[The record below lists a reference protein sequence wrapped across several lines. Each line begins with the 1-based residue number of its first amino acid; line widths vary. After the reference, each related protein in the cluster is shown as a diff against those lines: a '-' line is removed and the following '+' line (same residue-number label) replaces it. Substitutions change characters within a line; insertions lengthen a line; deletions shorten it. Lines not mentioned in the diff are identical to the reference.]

1 MYDLEDKSPKQV
13 KVRGQ
18 WIPFDSAALN
28 SFLETPVIIEEGES
42 LSAYARFVWLR
53 PNPQELAACLC
64 ITGKG
69 FELNLDGLPLKIL
82 RKNLTTLAQTWS
94 VFSFSNL
101 ALTSHTSDI
110 NLDRAKL
117 VYELIQKMDMNLGS
131 FISSQ
136 ITLIA
141 QHDSSRLGFPAL
153 ITTLCKALGV
163 HSDSLT
169 HERLSLTINLAYV
182 KNNC

>member
-1 MYDLEDKSPKQV
+1 VALVREFYANVYDPEEKSPKHA

-18 WIPFDSAALN
+18 WIPSDSTALN
-28 SFLETPVIIEEGES
+28 SFLETPVIFEEGES
-42 LSAYARFVWLR
+42 LPAYARFVLLR
-53 PNPQELAACLC
+53 PNQQELAACLC
-64 ITGKG
+64 IPGKG
-69 FELNLDGLPLKIL
+69 FELNADRLPLKIL

-101 ALTSHTSDI
+101 APTSLTFDI
-110 NLDRAKL
+110 NLDRSKL
-117 VYELIQKMDMNLGS
+117 VYELIQKMDVNLGS

-153 ITTLCKALGV
+153 ITALCNAWGSML
-163 HSDSLT
+163 
-169 HERLSLTINLAYV
+169 
-182 KNNC
+182 

>member
-1 MYDLEDKSPKQV
+1 
-13 KVRGQ
+13 
-18 WIPFDSAALN
+18 LN
-28 SFLETPVIIEEGES
+28 SDV
-42 LSAYARFVWLR
+42 
-53 PNPQELAACLC
+53 
-64 ITGKG
+64 
-69 FELNLDGLPLKIL
+69 LPLKIL
-82 RKNLTTLAQTWS
+82 RKILTTLVQTWS

-101 ALTSHTSDI
+101 APASHTSDI

-117 VYELIQKMDMNLGS
+117 VYALIQKMDMNHGS

-153 ITTLCKALGV
+153 ITTLCKARGV

-169 HERLSLTINLAYV
+169 HESLSPAINLVYIK
-182 KNNC
+182 KNCWNLDDPTLTFRGPKKARRKRSEAPSTSASEALTPSSPTLPPQIFQ

>member
-1 MYDLEDKSPKQV
+1 MYSRQGIE
-13 KVRGQ
+13 
-18 WIPFDSAALN
+18 LN
-28 SFLETPVIIEEGES
+28 S
-42 LSAYARFVWLR
+42 
-53 PNPQELAACLC
+53 
-64 ITGKG
+64 
-69 FELNLDGLPLKIL
+69 DGLPLKIL

-101 ALTSHTSDI
+101 APTSHTSDI

-117 VYELIQKMDMNLGS
+117 VYALIQKMDMNLGS

-136 ITLIA
+136 ITLMA

-153 ITTLCKALGV
+153 ITALCKARGV

-169 HERLSLTINLAYV
+169 HERLSPAINLAYIK
-182 KNNC
+182 KNCWNLDDLSVTFRGQRKAKGKRSEAPPSSEVPPSSAPTIPPAFT